1 MAELSPFRPQPLSV
15 IDLAARDGTKSHGA
29 EFFRKNEV
37 MKPDNPSMKRRKQA
51 GQALVLAAMGL
62 TLFILA
68 AGLGIDMGYLRY
80 QKRLQQSA
88 ADSAAIAGAAEIPFS
103 GCSTG
108 NCPGA
113 TTDSGSNGFT
123 DGTDNVTVTV
133 YSPPNDG
140 PHAGLAGYVEVL
152 VTKIQPTFFVRIA
165 GVNSATVTARAVASL
180 SGNLQNCMYALGT
193 SGNNGITN
201 TGDVNAANCG
211 IISNHRLHNTASIT
225 AREIG
230 VVLNPTGG
238 GVNHPTPKTGI
249 VPAADPLAYLQPPAI
264 GGCLA
269 GGAGNVNGTTPV
281 TLNPGNY
288 CGGISIAGTQNVTLN
303 PGTYTITGGG
313 LTFNGTGTV
322 SGAGVMLYIG
332 PSGGTVTLHGGQTVN
347 LSARTTGAD
356 AGILFYQ
363 NPGNTSMATING
375 ASGSRFEGAFYFP
388 SADLTIAAT
397 GNTAAYTIAVAESLT
412 LGPTALNFP
421 SNFASLPNGS
431 PIKNAVLVE

>member
-1 MAELSPFRPQPLSV
+1 
-15 IDLAARDGTKSHGA
+15 
-29 EFFRKNEV
+29 V
-37 MKPDNPSMKRRKQA
+37 MKPHSPSMTRRKQA

-68 AGLGIDMGYLRY
+68 AGLGIDMGFLRY

-113 TTDSGSNGFT
+113 TTDSASNGFI

-152 VTKIQPTFFVRIA
+152 VTKIQPTFFVKIA
-165 GVNSATVTARAVASL
+165 GVNSATVTARAVAYL
-180 SGNLQNCMYALGT
+180 SGNFQNCMYALGT
-193 SGNNGITN
+193 GNGGITN
-201 TGDVNAANCG
+201 NGDVSAPSCG
-211 IISNHRLHNTASIT
+211 IMSNHNVRTTGGGSLT

-230 VVLNPTGG
+230 AVGTASGN
-238 GVNHPTPKTGI
+238 NHPTPKTGI
-249 VPAADPLAYLQPPAI
+249 VPAADPLSYLQPPAT

-281 TLNPGNY
+281 ILNPGNY
-288 CGGISIAGTQNVTLN
+288 CGGISIANTQNVTFN
-303 PGTYTITGGG
+303 PGVYTITGGG

-322 SGAGVMLYIG
+322 TGTGVTLYIG
-332 PSGGTVTLHGGQTVN
+332 ATGGTVTLHAGQTVN
-347 LSARTTGAD
+347 LTAPTTGAD

-363 NPGNTSMATING
+363 NPGNTSTATING
-375 ASGSRFEGAFYFP
+375 ASGSQFEGAFYFP

-397 GNTAAYTIAVAESLT
+397 GTAAAYTIAVAKSLT
-412 LGPTALNFP
+412 LGPSALNFP

>member
-1 MAELSPFRPQPLSV
+1 MPHSFSV
-15 IDLAARDGTKSHGA
+15 IDLMARDSTKTCAA
-29 EFFRKNEV
+29 EIFTENAV
-37 MKPDNPSMKRRKQA
+37 MKPDNSSMARGKEA

-68 AGLGIDMGYLRY
+68 AGLGIDMGFLRY

-108 NCPGA
+108 SCPGA
-113 TTDSGSNGFT
+113 TTDSASNGFT
-123 DGTDNVTVTV
+123 DGVNAVTVTV

-152 VTKIQPTFFVRIA
+152 VTKIQPTFFVKIA
-165 GVNSATVTARAVASL
+165 GVNSATVTARAVAYL
-180 SGNLQNCMYALGT
+180 SGNFQNCMYALGT
-193 SGNNGITN
+193 TGNSGITN

-238 GVNHPTPKTGI
+238 GINQPTPKTGI
-249 VPAADPLAYLQPPAI
+249 IPAADPLSYLQPPAA
-264 GGCLA
+264 GGCLP
-269 GGAGNVNGTTPV
+269 GGAGHVNGMTPV
-281 TLNPGNY
+281 ILNPGNY
-288 CGGISIAGTQNVTLN
+288 CGGISIKGAQNVTLN

-313 LTFNGTGTV
+313 LAFSGTGTV
-322 SGAGVMLYIG
+322 SGTGVTLYVG
-332 PSGGTVTLHGGQTVN
+332 ASGGVVNINNPTITQTVN
-347 LSARTTGAD
+347 LSAPTTGAD

-363 NPGNTSMATING
+363 NPGNTSPATITGTSN
-375 ASGSRFEGAFYFP
+375 SKFEGAFYFP
-388 SADLTIAAT
+388 SATLTIGAT
-397 GNTAAYTIAVAESLT
+397 GNNAAYTIAVTKT
-412 LGPTALNFP
+412 LDLGGALNFP
-421 SNFASLPNGS
+421 SDFSSLPNGS